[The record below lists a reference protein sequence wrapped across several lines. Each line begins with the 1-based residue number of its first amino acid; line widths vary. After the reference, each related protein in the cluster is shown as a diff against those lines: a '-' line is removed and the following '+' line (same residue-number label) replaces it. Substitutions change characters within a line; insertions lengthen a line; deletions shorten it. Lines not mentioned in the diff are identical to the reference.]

1 MPLPK
6 EGEVWQKDENAKM
19 VVSKH
24 NGNNLVVGED
34 MLLVEVRGV
43 EPLSETI
50 LPPDLHA

>member
-43 EPLSETI
+43 EIANKINELQALI
-50 LPPDLHA
+50 